1 MNSPDVISQRPLMFE
16 GFSAVLT
23 RHGLGGGLEVL
34 HLDVAHRGVLQLD
47 RLGAHETTEPASINL
62 LYMSSNHL

>member
-1 MNSPDVISQRPLMFE
+1 MNSPDVISQGPLVFE
-16 GFSAVLT
+16 GFPAVLT

-47 RLGAHETTEPASINL
+47 RLGAYEATEPASINL
-62 LYMSSNHL
+62 LYMSSDHL